1 MRRGI
6 WLVLV
11 VTFLL
16 ANAGPIAAC
25 GDKFLG
31 AGRGPRFSKVYAA
44 IYPGR
49 LLMYAPPKGELADM
63 KGLDKALRRAGHV
76 MIAKDLPT
84 FTKALQDIPVD
95 IVLVDNATSPRP
107 EASPGNRRQAVG
119 GPGLQVGRQFPE
131 DAGRNHEVSAV
142 AAAVHDWRPMMTRAF
157 SPSPSS
163 SLARRRRRPKPG
175 CVAGRGDDVVRVLRF
190 VCDEHDLNGLR
201 DPNSD
206 IFTQSLLA
214 DVTWGVRDNLAVT
227 VSLPIVRG
235 KYISTERRHTRPS
248 RTMGGFTPR

>member
-49 LLMYAPPKGELADM
+49 LLMYVPPKGELADM
-63 KGLDKALRRAGHV
+63 KGLDKALRRAGHQV

-84 FTKALQDIPVD
+84 FTKALQDRAVD
-95 IVLVDNATSPRP
+95 IVLVDNAHLT
-107 EASPGNRRQAVG
+107 EAG
-119 GPGLQVGRQFPE
+119 GIAKEIAAKPSVLPVSK
-131 DAGRNHEVSAV
+131 SAV
-142 AAAVHDWRPMMTRAF
+142 NFLKTLDETMRTRLSLKPF
-157 SPSPSS
+157 S
-163 SLARRRRRPKPG
+163 G
-175 CVAGRGDDVVRVLRF
+175 GGGGR
-190 VCDEHDLNGLR
+190 E
-201 DPNSD
+201 
-206 IFTQSLLA
+206 
-214 DVTWGVRDNLAVT
+214 
-227 VSLPIVRG
+227 
-235 KYISTERRHTRPS
+235 
-248 RTMGGFTPR
+248 